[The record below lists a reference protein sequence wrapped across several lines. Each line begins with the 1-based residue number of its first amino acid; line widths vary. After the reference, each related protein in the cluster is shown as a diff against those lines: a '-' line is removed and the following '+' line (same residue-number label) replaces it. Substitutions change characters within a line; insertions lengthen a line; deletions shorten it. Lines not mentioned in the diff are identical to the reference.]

1 MLILFLIVVVCYK
14 LHFKA
19 KYEIN
24 SSFSLSCLINTA
36 LNLPLLKE
44 QLNNMPRPKDKLL
57 FMECIL
63 LELPEIIINVIF
75 VIFSLKP
82 KLYSMQIYFDN
93 D

>member
-1 MLILFLIVVVCYK
+1 M
-14 LHFKA
+14 
-19 KYEIN
+19 
-24 SSFSLSCLINTA
+24 SCLINTA
-36 LNLPLLKE
+36 LNLPLLKAEE

-57 FMECIL
+57 FMKYIL

-82 KLYSMQIYFDN
+82 KLYSMQRHFDN